1 MPVSLDLNLLQDWCG
16 WPKVLQEGAWA
27 ADGWQTAGFWLAP
40 PPGLGGAEHAE
51 ALVKP
56 CKGQGRCAERH
67 KVNASSAGPAVLLL
81 WEDVEELR
89 KWWRRKAGLQEVAK
103 RLANKVTKAAG
114 LSPLIK
120 ETVWR
125 RWREYINAY
134 NLSMQIVGPKL
145 VAVTT
150 AFIKLL
156 ALQSRR
162 DQDLTDT
169 QKFAWPLFVANLE
182 GALREEVMGG
192 GITSVRLV
200 QVTDEHIVLQFTNT
214 EKDVRLH
221 LYRKMTK
228 KALIV
233 QMILE

>member
-1 MPVSLDLNLLQDWCG
+1 M
-16 WPKVLQEGAWA
+16 
-27 ADGWQTAGFWLAP
+27 F
-40 PPGLGGAEHAE
+40 
-51 ALVKP
+51 
-56 CKGQGRCAERH
+56 
-67 KVNASSAGPAVLLL
+67 
-81 WEDVEELR
+81 
-89 KWWRRKAGLQEVAK
+89 
-103 RLANKVTKAAG
+103 
-114 LSPLIK
+114 
-120 ETVWR
+120 
-125 RWREYINAY
+125 
-134 NLSMQIVGPKL
+134 
-145 VAVTT
+145 
-150 AFIKLL
+150 

-221 LYRKMTK
+221 LYRKMTE